1 METALMVTVDNRIVA
16 QRKYLE
22 PASTSGWTP
31 GWTPRLNLLWQR
43 RRILLR
49 ATLIALAVST
59 VIVFCIPKQYQSMAR
74 IMPPEQSSGS
84 AAMMAALA
92 GKALP
97 PGVGALAA
105 SLFGMHNT
113 GALFVD
119 LLQSPTIQGHLIDQF
134 DLQKVYRKRY
144 RTDAAK
150 KLAKRTEITE
160 DRKSGVITIVVT
172 DTDRQRA
179 RDMAQAY
186 LEQLDVLLAR
196 VNTSTARR
204 ERLFIEQRLVTVQAE
219 LQKAQEDLSLFS
231 SNNATLDIKEQTRA
245 MVDSSAKLQ
254 AQLIV
259 ARGEVDSLEQIY
271 TPDNVRVRVAQ
282 ARVSELER
290 ALNKLG
296 GPANLDINDD
306 HTANNEL
313 YPPLRQL
320 PILGV
325 RWANLYR
332 KVKIHETVFDL
343 LTEEYE
349 SARIEEA
356 KSIPTVS
363 VIDPPGWPEK
373 KSFPPRMI
381 LISIFT
387 ALSLAATCLVLL
399 AQDRWQQVD
408 EHDERKLLAGEVV
421 EVIRE
426 RMAQLLS
433 RGDDSTNIRA

>member
-1 METALMVTVDNRIVA
+1 MEPALMVTTDNRIVPRHA
-16 QRKYLE
+16 YLDST
-22 PASTSGWTP
+22 PAPEWTP

-43 RRILLR
+43 RRTVLR
-49 ATLIALAVST
+49 AALIALLASIA
-59 VIVFCIPKQYQSMAR
+59 IVFCIPKQYESMAR
-74 IMPPEQSSGS
+74 IMPPEQSGGS
-84 AAMMAALA
+84 TAMMAALA

-105 SLFGMHNT
+105 NLFGMHNT

-119 LLQSPTIQGHLIDQF
+119 LLQSPSIRGHLIDQF
-134 DLQKVYRKRY
+134 DLQKVYGKDY
-144 RTDAAK
+144 RTDTAK

-172 DTDRQRA
+172 DTDQQRA
-179 RDMAQAY
+179 RDLTQAY
-186 LEQLDVLLAR
+186 LEQLDILLTR

-204 ERLFIEQRLVTVQAE
+204 ERLFIEQRLATVQTE
-219 LQKAQEDLSLFS
+219 LQQAQEDLSRFS
-231 SNNATLDIKEQTRA
+231 SNNAALDIKEQTRA
-245 MVDSSAKLQ
+245 MVDASAKLQ

-259 ARGEVDSLEQIY
+259 VRGEVDSLEQIY
-271 TPDNVRVRVAQ
+271 TPDNVRVRAAQ
-282 ARVSELER
+282 ARASELER

-296 GPANLDINDD
+296 GPTNLDVSDD
-306 HTANNEL
+306 HTADGEL
-313 YPPLRQL
+313 YPSLREL

-363 VIDPPGWPEK
+363 VIDAPSWPEK
-373 KSFPPRMI
+373 KSFPPRI
-381 LISIFT
+381 LLISVFT
-387 ALSLAATCLVLL
+387 VLSLVTTCLVLL
-399 AQDRWQQVD
+399 AQDRWQRVD
-408 EHDERKLLAGEVV
+408 VHDERKLLAGDVIA
-421 EVIRE
+421 VIRG
-426 RMAQLLS
+426 RVTQLLS
-433 RGDDSTNIRA
+433 GSDNSTSFSG

>member
-1 METALMVTVDNRIVA
+1 MVTVDNRIAA
-16 QRKYLE
+16 QGQYLT
-22 PASTSGWTP
+22 PASLPDWAP
-31 GWTPRLNLLWQR
+31 GWTPRLNILWQR
-43 RRILLR
+43 RRKVFR
-49 ATLIALAVST
+49 ATVIAALLCT
-59 VIVFCIPKQYQSMAR
+59 IIVFCIPKQYQSMAR

-119 LLQSPTIQGHLIDQF
+119 LLQSPTIRGHLIDEF
-134 DLQKVYRKRY
+134 DLQKVYGKRY

-172 DTDRQRA
+172 DNDRQRA
-179 RDMAQAY
+179 QDMTRSY

-196 VNTSTARR
+196 VNTSAARR

-219 LQKAQEDLSLFS
+219 LQKAQEDLSRFS
-231 SNNATLDIKEQTRA
+231 SNNAALDIKEQTRA
-245 MVDSSAKLQ
+245 MVEASAKLQ

-271 TPDNVRVRVAQ
+271 TSDNVRVRAAQ

-296 GPANLDINDD
+296 GPTNLDVGDD
-306 HTANNEL
+306 HTPDNDL

-363 VIDPPGWPEK
+363 AIDAPSWPEK
-373 KSFPPRMI
+373 KSFPPRV
-381 LISIFT
+381 LLSFVLT
-387 ALSLAATCLVLL
+387 TLSLVTTCLVLL
-399 AQDRWQQVD
+399 AQYRWERIDVQ
-408 EHDERKLLAGEVV
+408 DERKLLVGD
-421 EVIRE
+421 VIGVIKR
-426 RMAQLLS
+426 RAMQLLS
-433 RGDDSTNIRA
+433 RGDSSSPLRDQ

>member
-1 METALMVTVDNRIVA
+1 MATAENRMIA
-16 QRKYLE
+16 QQPYLDQ
-22 PASTSGWTP
+22 SVSQGWTP
-31 GWTPRLNLLWQR
+31 GWTPRLSLLWQHR
-43 RRILLR
+43 RAVFR
-49 ATLIALAVST
+49 ATIIAFLVST
-59 VIVFCIPKQYQSMAR
+59 IIVFCIPKQYQSMAR
-74 IMPPEQSSGS
+74 IMPPEQASGS

-92 GKALP
+92 GKSLP

-105 SLFGMHNT
+105 SLFGMHNS

-119 LLQSPTIQGHLIDQF
+119 LLQSPTIRGHVIDQF
-134 DLQKVYRKRY
+134 DLQKVYWKRY

-172 DTDRQRA
+172 DNDRQRA

-196 VNTSTARR
+196 VNTSAARR

-219 LQKAQEDLSLFS
+219 LQKAQEDLSRFS
-231 SNNATLDIKEQTRA
+231 SNNAALDIKEQTRA
-245 MVDSSAKLQ
+245 LVDASAKLK

-259 ARGEVDSLEQIY
+259 ARGEVGSLEQIY
-271 TPDNVRVRVAQ
+271 TPDNVRVRAAQ

-296 GPANLDINDD
+296 GPANLDVGDD
-306 HTANNEL
+306 HVADNEL
-313 YPPLRQL
+313 YPPMRQL

-363 VIDPPGWPEK
+363 MIDPPSWPEK
-373 KSFPPRMI
+373 KSFPPRI
-381 LISIFT
+381 LLIATFT
-387 ALSLAATCLVLL
+387 VLSLVTTCLVLL
-399 AQDRWQQVD
+399 ADDRWQRVD
-408 EHDERKLLAGEVV
+408 AHDERKLLAED
-421 EVIRE
+421 VIAVLKGRVTH
-426 RMAQLLS
+426 LLS
-433 RGDDSTNIRA
+433 RA

>member
-1 METALMVTVDNRIVA
+1 MVTVDNRIAA
-16 QRKYLE
+16 QRQYLA
-22 PASTSGWTP
+22 PATGNEWAP
-31 GWTPRLNLLWQR
+31 GWTPRLTLLWQR
-43 RRILLR
+43 RQVILR
-49 ATLIALAVST
+49 ASVIALLAST
-59 VIVFCIPKQYQSMAR
+59 IIVFCIPKQYQSMAR
-74 IMPPEQSSGS
+74 IMPPEQGSGS
-84 AAMMAALA
+84 AAMMAAIA
-92 GKALP
+92 GKSLP

-105 SLFGMHNT
+105 SLFGMHNS

-119 LLQSPTIQGHLIDQF
+119 LLQSPTIRGHLVDQF
-134 DLQKVYRKRY
+134 DLQKVYWKRY
-144 RTDAAK
+144 RTDAGK

-160 DRKSGVITIVVT
+160 DRKSGVISVVVT
-172 DTDRQRA
+172 DNDRQRA
-179 RDMAQAY
+179 RDMTQAY
-186 LEQLDVLLAR
+186 LEQLDILLAR

-219 LQKAQEDLSLFS
+219 LQKAQEDLSRFS

-245 MVDSSAKLQ
+245 MVDASAKLQ

-259 ARGEVDSLEQIY
+259 ARSEVDSLEQIY
-271 TPDNVRVRVAQ
+271 TPDNVRVRAAQ

-296 GPANLDINDD
+296 GPTNLDISDD
-306 HTANNEL
+306 HTPDNEM

-332 KVKIHETVFDL
+332 KVKVHETVFDL
-343 LTEEYE
+343 LTEEHE

-363 VIDPPGWPEK
+363 VIDAPSWPEK
-373 KSFPPRMI
+373 KSFPPRI
-381 LISIFT
+381 LLISILT
-387 ALSLAATCLVLL
+387 LVSAITTCLVLL

-408 EHDERKLLAGEVV
+408 VQDQRKVLAGDVAAVV
-421 EVIRE
+421 KGGVAR
-426 RMAQLLS
+426 LLS
-433 RGDDSTNIRA
+433 RNSHSSACRD

>member
-1 METALMVTVDNRIVA
+1 
-16 QRKYLE
+16 
-22 PASTSGWTP
+22 
-31 GWTPRLNLLWQR
+31 LWQR
-43 RRILLR
+43 RRIVLR
-49 ATLIALAVST
+49 TGVIVFLVST
-59 VIVFCIPKQYQSMAR
+59 IIAFCIPKQYQSMAR

-92 GKALP
+92 GKSLP

-105 SLFGMHNT
+105 SLFGVHNT

-134 DLQKVYRKRY
+134 DLQKVYWKRY
-144 RTDAAK
+144 RTDTAK

-160 DRKSGVITIVVT
+160 DRKSGVITVVVT

-186 LEQLDVLLAR
+186 LEQLDLLLAR
-196 VNTSTARR
+196 VNTSAARR

-219 LQKAQEDLSLFS
+219 LQKAQEDLSRFS

-245 MVDSSAKLQ
+245 MVDASAKLQ

-271 TPDNVRVRVAQ
+271 TPDNVRVRAAQ

-296 GPANLDINDD
+296 GPTNLDISDD
-306 HTANNEL
+306 HTPDNDL

-363 VIDPPGWPEK
+363 VIDPPSWPEK

-381 LISIFT
+381 LISILT
-387 ALSLAATCLVLL
+387 LLSLAISCLFLL

-408 EHDERKLLAGEVV
+408 EHDQKKLLAGDV
-421 EVIRE
+421 
-426 RMAQLLS
+426 MAVLRGRASQLLS
-433 RGDDSTNIRA
+433 RNGSSSSLRG